1 MTTVTKTF
9 RTSKGIRVVK
19 GTQVEVIRYMNGV
32 NVNLAKI
39 TGEGF
44 DFITTLGLVKK
55 LTDYNNK

>member
-19 GTQVEVIRYMNGV
+19 GTKVEVIRYMNGV
-32 NVNLAKI
+32 NVNLANI

-55 LTDYNNK
+55 LTDYNKK